1 MQTDNALDL
10 VVKCKISH
18 QCLYFCRSHVQK
30 SAKKLVFTVFYRILT
45 NFEMTQTLGIW
56 YVDNTH
62 ALVCP
67 CIISRRCFYFC
78 RSHVQ
83 KSTKKC
89 IFTAFYS
96 ILSDFKMTQRLEIWY
111 VNTPPNRVCSSKI
124 SSQYHLFCRSYVRK
138 RHFYSIFTAF
148 YQKALHERFHRSRFQ
163 FSTDIGYTKPLRN
176 PE

>member
-1 MQTDNALDL
+1 MVPRDSTMVKKTQQWRHMTQGSSQMTQRWSQGTQWLPQTTPQWPRDRLEIWYVDNALDL

-18 QCLYFCRSHVQK
+18 QCLYFCGSHVQK

-45 NFEMTQTLGIW
+45 NFETTQTLGIW

-83 KSTKKC
+83 RSKKNAFLQH
-89 IFTAFYS
+89 FTAY
-96 ILSDFKMTQRLEIWY
+96 
-111 VNTPPNRVCSSKI
+111 
-124 SSQYHLFCRSYVRK
+124 CRTSRWP
-138 RHFYSIFTAF
+138 RD
-148 YQKALHERFHRSRFQ
+148 LRFR
-163 FSTDIGYTKPLRN
+163 I
-176 PE
+176 